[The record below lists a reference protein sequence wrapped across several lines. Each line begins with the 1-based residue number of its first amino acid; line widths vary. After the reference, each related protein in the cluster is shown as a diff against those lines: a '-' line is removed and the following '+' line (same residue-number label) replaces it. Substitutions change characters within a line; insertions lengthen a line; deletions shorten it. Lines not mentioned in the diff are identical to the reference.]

1 MSGSMLNTHGSQ
13 RIGPSWPHDIRSLN
27 RVNPLLA
34 LVNLSSA
41 EKVKRGI
48 VHTPREIL
56 QQPATWLRTWAQ
68 LQARLQEIQA
78 FLSTAGLKAPLNER
92 PTVYLIGA
100 GTSDYIGRCLHHLLR
115 QQWQCEVVPVSSTDL
130 LVNFSDYLIEER
142 PYLWISF
149 SRSGDSP
156 EGVAVLERAL
166 AENPR
171 ISHLVISCNASG
183 QMSQLIKDK
192 PGSLAILLDE
202 ETNDQGLAMTSSFT
216 NMVIAGQAL
225 AHAWSPEEYRPIV
238 EALSE
243 AAQAFLPVASE
254 LADQLAAQAY
264 ARACFIGSG
273 PLAGTALESALKLL
287 ELTAGRTKTMAQ
299 TTLGLRHG
307 PMAALDRETLLVS
320 FLSTESK
327 RQRYEIDLLREIER
341 KQLVGTSL
349 AVIGS
354 GASPLPQL
362 ESTQVLAPAAQ
373 WPVPDLYRPAVDVL
387 FGQLLGLFFSLES
400 SLRPDS
406 PSPNGAISRVVQPI
420 GIY

>member
-1 MSGSMLNTHGSQ
+1 
-13 RIGPSWPHDIRSLN
+13 
-27 RVNPLLA
+27 VNPLLS

-41 EKVKRGI
+41 EKEKRGI
-48 VHTPREIL
+48 IHTPREIL
-56 QQPATWLRTWAQ
+56 QQPATWNRTWAHI
-68 LQARLQEIQA
+68 QARLPEIQT
-78 FLSTAGLKAPLNER
+78 FLSTAGLKAPLKER

-115 QQWQCEVVPVSSTDL
+115 QKWQCEVVPVSSTDL

-142 PYLWISF
+142 SYLWISF

-166 AENPR
+166 AEKPQ

-183 QMSQLIKDK
+183 QMSQLIKGK
-192 PGSLAILLDE
+192 PGSLGIVLDE

-225 AHAWSPEEYRPIV
+225 AHAWSPEEYEPIV
-238 EALSE
+238 EAMSE
-243 AAQAFLPVASE
+243 AAHAFLPTAAE
-254 LADQLAAQAY
+254 LAEQLAARAY
-264 ARACFIGSG
+264 PRACFIGSG

-287 ELTAGRTKTMAQ
+287 ELTAGRTKTMSQA
-299 TTLGLRHG
+299 TLGLRHG
-307 PMAALDRETLLVS
+307 PMAALDKDTLLVS
-320 FLSTESK
+320 FLSTQST

-341 KQLVGTSL
+341 KELVGASL
-349 AVIGS
+349 AVIGC
-354 GASPLPQL
+354 GASPRPQL
-362 ESTQVLAPAAQ
+362 ESTQVVAPQEQ
-373 WPVPDLYRPAVDVL
+373 WLVPDLYRPAVDVL
-387 FGQLLGLFFSLES
+387 FGQLLGLFFSLKN